1 MKITGFSGLDE
12 AGRSEYW
19 ACLALRHCRGL
30 GARSCARLL
39 EYFGSAYAAFENRD
53 SWPEAGLSKN
63 VAAELATGSWRVTA
77 QEEWDAVRKSDH
89 GILFMSQQGYP
100 ERLRQI
106 TDPPILL
113 YCYGQTSLLQ
123 APCVAMVGSR
133 KATAHGIEVSAH
145 FARRLSACGITVVSG
160 MAQGIDSACHDAALS
175 RPGQSIGVLGT
186 GLDLIYPKAS
196 LSLFER
202 MRENGL
208 LLSEFAPGTL
218 PLPQN
223 FPIRNRIIS
232 GLALAVLVV
241 EATTRSGSL
250 ITARLAL
257 EQDREVFAVPGAA
270 LESHSI
276 GCQTLVREGAKP
288 VFCAEDILR
297 ELAPQLAEWDISEQ
311 SLPPEE
317 RILEIAVNSGQQ
329 DKPGL
334 AGSKACKNRAGA
346 CGRHGQKKERGKKQ
360 GNGSR
365 QGHLLGEKGPKK
377 TADDDAA
384 LASGQKVP
392 SQPLAGQAIP
402 DDPDLASILICL
414 LESGK
419 LHVDSLANRLG
430 LQSQTL
436 AVRLLA
442 LEMNGLV
449 QRLPGAFYEA
459 SLG

>member
-1 MKITGFSGLDE
+1 MEIPGFAGLDE

-30 GARSCARLL
+30 GARSRSRLVGH
-39 EYFGSAYAAFENRD
+39 FGSALEAFENRD
-53 SWPEAGLSKN
+53 AWPEAGIGKN

-77 QEEWDAVRKSDH
+77 QEEWNAIRESDC
-89 GILFMSQQGYP
+89 GILFMGSDHYP

-106 TDPPILL
+106 ADAPILL
-113 YCYGQTSLLQ
+113 YSQGMTSLLQ
-123 APCVAMVGSR
+123 APCVAIVGSR
-133 KATAHGIEVSAH
+133 KASAHGLEVAAH

-160 MAQGIDSACHDAALS
+160 MAQGIDSACHDAALA
-175 RPGQSIGVLGT
+175 RPGLSIGVLGT
-186 GLDLIYPKAS
+186 GLDLIYPKYS
-196 LSLFER
+196 VSLFER
-202 MRENGL
+202 MSGKGL

-232 GLALAVLVV
+232 GLSLAVLVV

-276 GCQTLVREGAKP
+276 GCQALVREGAKP

-297 ELAPQLAEWDISEQ
+297 ELAPQLAQWNISES

-317 RILEIAVNSGQQ
+317 RCLELADKGQE
-329 DKPGL
+329 
-334 AGSKACKNRAGA
+334 
-346 CGRHGQKKERGKKQ
+346 GRHGTSWPAKSLGLKKAAGPGSKQERAKASRAGKSSRK
-360 GNGSR
+360 GNG
-365 QGHLLGEKGPKK
+365 QGDLLAMTAPDKSNGSDGEERP
-377 TADDDAA
+377 
-384 LASGQKVP
+384 
-392 SQPLAGQAIP
+392 IP
-402 DDPDLASILICL
+402 DDPVLACL
-414 LESGK
+414 LESGR
-419 LHVDSLANRLG
+419 LHVDSLAERLD

-436 AVRLLA
+436 AVQLLN
-442 LEMNGLV
+442 LEMQGLV
-449 QRLPGAFYEA
+449 RRLPGAFYEA
-459 SLG
+459 SRG